1 MGFIHWL
8 KIADERIRKHPHWR
22 KIDGTPWAND
32 AATIAA
38 TLAAEAEQ
46 AALSALQAEVE
57 RLREALRPFA
67 DLGEPF
73 MRNTTNDD
81 SVWVSCADAME
92 IYFGRPSVPGWRLS
106 VGQLR
111 AAVRALS
118 RGE

>member
-46 AALSALQAEVE
+46 AALSALQAEV
-57 RLREALRPFA
+57 REVTGPFA
-67 DLGEPF
+67 KAA
-73 MRNTTNDD
+73 
-81 SVWVSCADAME
+81 VVSTDQE
-92 IYFGRPSVPGWRLS
+92 WQDQTYLS
-106 VGQLR
+106 VNDSGYVELPCTVGDLR
-111 AAVRALS
+111 RASALHEKME
-118 RGE
+118 G